1 MFEIEGNLIS
11 NAEGTKKNQDHEYIG
26 GSKIGKLIFL
36 GILENSQ
43 WFDAANCHRTKAV
56 QNSVDENLKIKIS
69 HLVDKEMQDCRKTKL
84 FFTAKNSIEKGEVL
98 KFDFRKQIV
107 TNRVMK
113 FPFVRHPFQLHIG
126 QIWCLQNEFYE
137 GNILFESVKCV
148 FVHIVLSKMI
158 KFLFVCNMI

>member
-1 MFEIEGNLIS
+1 MFEIEGNIIS
-11 NAEGTKKNQDHEYIG
+11 NAEGTKKNQDQEYIG

-43 WFDAANCHRTKAV
+43 WFDAAKCHRTKAV
-56 QNSVDENLKIKIS
+56 QNSVDENLKIKIC

-113 FPFVRHPFQLHIG
+113 FPFVRHPF
-126 QIWCLQNEFYE
+126 
-137 GNILFESVKCV
+137 
-148 FVHIVLSKMI
+148 
-158 KFLFVCNMI
+158 